1 MAPPI
6 GAVEASVAGN
16 CGKMDTNRARMRG
29 ISDHFGIVC
38 DMRVVIAPVN
48 GCFTSGLTTLLDVL
62 QTAEGLRRSL
72 NVEIPSI
79 DVEIGG
85 CSDTVVTRNGLTAS
99 VSRRLDQKG
108 CADIDVLVV
117 PSLGAG
123 ASAEALEDALG
134 REDIDRLI
142 DVLRDA
148 PLPPVVAAACSG
160 TFVLAQSGLL
170 DGHVATTSWF
180 LTGMFQRRYPR
191 VGLDMSRMVVR
202 SGPFITAGAGF
213 AHIDLAL
220 SLVSG
225 LSRELAAMVA
235 RYMLIDERPSSTL
248 NLAQAYLGSV
258 DELLSEFESWV
269 RAHLSEP
276 IKISDAV
283 TALGTTRKTLER
295 HARERA
301 ETTPHAIIQRIRVE
315 QAVHLRRTTNLNTT
329 QIARAVGY
337 RNASTLRELIRSDT
351 E

>member
-1 MAPPI
+1 M
-6 GAVEASVAGN
+6 G
-16 CGKMDTNRARMRG
+16 TNRARMRG

-85 CSDTVVTRNGLTAS
+85 CSDTVVTRNGLVAS
-99 VSRRLDQKG
+99 VTRRLDRTG
-108 CADIDVLVV
+108 CADIDVLVL

-123 ASAEALEDALG
+123 TSAEALEVALG
-134 REDIDRLI
+134 REDINQLT
-142 DVLRDA
+142 DVVRDA
-148 PLPPVVAAACSG
+148 PPPVVAAACSG

-180 LTGMFQRRYPR
+180 LTGTFQRRYPR

-235 RYMLIDERPSSTL
+235 RYMLIDERPSSSL
-248 NLAQAYLGSV
+248 DLAQAYLGSV

-283 TALGTTRKTLER
+283 AALGTTRKTLER
-295 HARERA
+295 HAREQA

-315 QAVHLRRTTNLNTT
+315 QAVHLRRTTNLNMT
-329 QIARAVGY
+329 QIARTVGY
-337 RNASTLRELIRSDT
+337 RNASTLRELIRSETD
-351 E
+351 

>member
-1 MAPPI
+1 
-6 GAVEASVAGN
+6 
-16 CGKMDTNRARMRG
+16 MRG
-29 ISDHFGIVC
+29 DSDQFDIVC

-72 NVEIPSI
+72 NVDIPCI

-85 CSDTVVTRNGLTAS
+85 CSDTVVTRSGLTAP
-99 VSRRLDQKG
+99 VTRRLDRDG
-108 CADIDVLVV
+108 FADIDVLVV

-123 ASAEALEDALG
+123 ASAEALEGALG
-134 REDIDRLI
+134 REDINRFT
-142 DVLRDA
+142 DVLQQGS
-148 PLPPVVAAACSG
+148 PLPQVVAAACSG
-160 TFVLAQSGLL
+160 TFVLAQAGFL

-202 SGPFITAGAGF
+202 SGRFLTAGAGF

-235 RYMLIDERPSSTL
+235 RYMLIDERPSLSL
-248 NLAQAYLGSV
+248 GVAPSYLGSV

-283 TALGTTRKTLER
+283 AALGTTRKTLER

-315 QAVHLRRTTNLNTT
+315 QAIHLRRTTDLNMT
-329 QIARAVGY
+329 QLARAVGY
-337 RNASTLRELIRSDT
+337 RNASTLRELIRSET
-351 E
+351 P

>member
-1 MAPPI
+1 
-6 GAVEASVAGN
+6 
-16 CGKMDTNRARMRG
+16 MRG
-29 ISDHFGIVC
+29 ISDHFGIVS

-62 QTAEGLRRSL
+62 QTAEGMRRSL
-72 NVEIPSI
+72 NAEIPPI

-85 CSDTVVTRNGLTAS
+85 FSDTVVTRNGLSAG
-99 VSRRLDQKG
+99 VSRRLDREG
-108 CADIDVLVV
+108 CAGIDVLVV

-123 ASAEALEDALG
+123 TSTEALEQALR
-134 REDIDRLI
+134 REDLQRLTG
-142 DVLRDA
+142 VLRDTA
-148 PLPPVVAAACSG
+148 LPPVVAAACSG
-160 TFVLAQSGLL
+160 TFVLAESGLL

-180 LTGMFQRRYPR
+180 LTGTFRGRYPR
-191 VGLDMSRMVVR
+191 VGLDMSRMVVG
-202 SGPFITAGAGF
+202 SGPFVTAGAGF

-235 RYMLIDERPSSTL
+235 RYMLIDERPTSSVDV
-248 NLAQAYLGSV
+248 ARGYLGSV
-258 DELLSEFESWV
+258 DQLLTDFESWV

-276 IKISDAV
+276 IKISEAV
-283 TALGTTRKTLER
+283 SALGTTRKTLER
-295 HARERA
+295 HSRERA

-337 RNASTLRELIRSDT
+337 RNASTLRTVLRSSGAP
-351 E
+351 

>member
-1 MAPPI
+1 M
-6 GAVEASVAGN
+6 GTDRD
-16 CGKMDTNRARMRG
+16 KRRG
-29 ISDHFGIVC
+29 ISDHFGIVY
-38 DMRVVIAPVN
+38 DMRVAIAPVN

-62 QTAEGLRRSL
+62 QVAEGLRQSL
-72 NVEIPSI
+72 NAEIPSI
-79 DVEIGG
+79 HVEIAGF
-85 CSDTVVTRNGLTAS
+85 SDTVVTRIGLTAA
-99 VSRRLDQKG
+99 VTRRLDREG
-108 CADIDVLVV
+108 CADLDVLVV

-123 ASAEALEDALG
+123 ASAEALEVALG
-134 REDIDRLI
+134 REDNHRLTE
-142 DVLRDA
+142 VLRDT

-160 TFVLAQSGLL
+160 TFLLAQAGLL

-180 LTGMFQRRYPR
+180 LTGTFQRRYPR

-235 RYMLIDERPSSTL
+235 RYMLIDERPSSSL
-248 NLAQAYLGSV
+248 DLAEAYLGSV
-258 DELLSEFESWV
+258 DELLTEFETWV

-283 TALGTTRKTLER
+283 AALGATRKTLER
-295 HARERA
+295 HSRERA
-301 ETTPHAIIQRIRVE
+301 KTTPHAIIQRVRVE
-315 QAVHLRRTTNLNTT
+315 QAVHLRRTTNLNMT

-337 RNASTLRELIRSDT
+337 RNASTLRALMSSSAPQGPEP
-351 E
+351 